1 MYTLV
6 HYMHPVLVDQ
16 YQITTN
22 NSDSGFI
29 SSLCLEPWAKH
40 KNDTTIE
47 TWLSNFHVF
56 VGPYTKQFPH
66 EGPALM
72 KFGEIIQ
79 DLAMKGHK
87 ENFRFLRHPHHLALL
102 WDQIHGE
109 LWLKSQ
115 VSQHWPLQNSANPPK
130 READFVPKG
139 YLIRIASVFLVV
151 RFCYR
156 CEGSHSISKFNFR
169 GSSKIASSQQQPAK
183 SSSSAPQH
191 PNSSKSWGT
200 PL

>member
-1 MYTLV
+1 MNMYTLV

-22 NSDSGFI
+22 NSTSGFI
-29 SSLCLEPWAKH
+29 PSLCLEPWAKH

-47 TWLSNFHVF
+47 TWLSNFHIF

-79 DLAMKGHK
+79 DLAMKGHN

-115 VSQHWPLQNSANPPK
+115 VSQH
-130 READFVPKG
+130 
-139 YLIRIASVFLVV
+139 
-151 RFCYR
+151 
-156 CEGSHSISKFNFR
+156 
-169 GSSKIASSQQQPAK
+169 
-183 SSSSAPQH
+183 
-191 PNSSKSWGT
+191 
-200 PL
+200 